1 MKTRKN
7 YKLLITNLIDYT
19 LFLLPAW
26 QLNLFNENYSTLSLY
41 TRGYLY
47 LLFLGIMIGILLYY
61 ETSLINNKKSACIM
75 LFSLITGTIIPHHV
89 PYNFQGYMHLICAYT
104 GFAGMMI
111 ITYSNIIKND
121 IKLRNLFVLMSIGI
135 ACLFIRF
142 GKVTTIMEITIMTFV
157 LSINYYLVHKHKLQ

>member
-47 LLFLGIMIGILLYY
+47 LLFLGLVIGLLLYY
-61 ETSLINNKKSACIM
+61 ETLLINNKKSACIM
-75 LFSLITGTIIPHHV
+75 FVSLITGTIIPHHV

-104 GFAGMMI
+104 GFVGMML

-121 IKLRNLFVLMSIGI
+121 IKLRNLYISILIVI

-142 GKVTTIMEITIMTFV
+142 GKVTTILEITVMTFV
-157 LSINYYLVHKHKLQ
+157 LSINYHLVHKHKLQ